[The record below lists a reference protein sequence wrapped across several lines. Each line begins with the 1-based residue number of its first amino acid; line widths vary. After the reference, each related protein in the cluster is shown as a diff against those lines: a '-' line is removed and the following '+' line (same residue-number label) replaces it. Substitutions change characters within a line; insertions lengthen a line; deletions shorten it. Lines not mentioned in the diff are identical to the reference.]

1 MSKSV
6 DETEHSLEM
15 HVPFIKKVFGDK
27 EIQLIPIMVGNLT
40 KLKEIQYG
48 DILSQYFRKDKN
60 LFIISSDFC
69 HWGMNFDFNYY
80 NKEDG
85 EIYQSIEKLDKQAI
99 AHIEAHDHDSYDKY
113 LKETENTICGRHP
126 IGVLMGMIGLS
137 EFPEGKTVKTKFI
150 KYAQSEKVKKSS
162 QTSVSYASS
171 YTILK

>member
-15 HVPFIKKVFGDK
+15 HAPFIKKIFGDK
-27 EIQLIPIMVGNLT
+27 EIQLIPVMVGNLT

-60 LFIISSDFC
+60 LFVISSDFC

-85 EIYQSIEKLDKQAI
+85 EIY
-99 AHIEAHDHDSYDKY
+99 
-113 LKETENTICGRHP
+113 
-126 IGVLMGMIGLS
+126 
-137 EFPEGKTVKTKFI
+137 
-150 KYAQSEKVKKSS
+150 
-162 QTSVSYASS
+162 
-171 YTILK
+171 